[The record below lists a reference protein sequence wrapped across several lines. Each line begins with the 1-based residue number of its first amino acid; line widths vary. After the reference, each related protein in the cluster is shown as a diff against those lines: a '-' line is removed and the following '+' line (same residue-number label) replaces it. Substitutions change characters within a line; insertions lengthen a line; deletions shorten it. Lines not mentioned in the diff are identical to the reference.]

1 MTKRLRASVL
11 KVYVDSCSVGSRFL
25 AQKRIVRPPSL
36 LVLWPPIYNHTYD
49 SILSVLNIIQFKD
62 EQGQYESP
70 EKLGLQQTLKPRI
83 NSLEGTSDKLG
94 SAVSLNHT
102 SLELP

>member
-1 MTKRLRASVL
+1 MFNVLQILSPRA
-11 KVYVDSCSVGSRFL
+11 D
-25 AQKRIVRPPSL
+25 RPHNL
-36 LVLWPPIYNHTYD
+36 LVLWPPVYNHTYD
-49 SILSVLNIIQFKD
+49 TILSILNIIQFKD

-70 EKLGLQQTLKPRI
+70 EKLGLQQTLKLRI

-102 SLELP
+102 SLGLP

>member
-11 KVYVDSCSVGSRFL
+11 KVSVDSCSMGSRFS
-25 AQKRIVRPPSL
+25 AQKRIVRPHSL
-36 LVLWPPIYNHTYD
+36 LVLWPPIYNRTCGT
-49 SILSVLNIIQFKD
+49 ILSILNIIQFED

-70 EKLGLQQTLKPRI
+70 EKLGLQQTLKLRI

-102 SLELP
+102 ALRLP